1 MNKVKKAVY
10 RAGCIAMQ
18 VLCAI
23 GRFFKK
29 LWMHKQGR
37 IGLIIVAF
45 LAILAIFAPLIA
57 PYDPY
62 DVTQRA
68 EKGLLPSWE
77 HLLGTSITTG
87 QDIFSMVIYGT
98 RSSLSIG
105 LITGI
110 VIAILGSL
118 LGVAAGYLGGW
129 VDTIIMRI
137 VDVLLVIPTLPL
149 VIVMTNVLGT
159 SYVVIVI
166 VFAAFGWTGLARVI
180 RSQVMLIKNANYVK
194 AAELAGASKWY
205 IMWRHILPAVS
216 NLLIMSTALTSA
228 GIMVAE
234 AGLSFLG
241 LGNPEAISWG
251 KMLADAQSSGAM
263 LFGHWWSIIAP
274 GVGIFLSVYSFMR
287 IGLALEEILNPRMR
301 KGSNMIKV
309 FKHLNNTYLEEVFA
323 SMDDASKLKGEYE
336 PSTADIPSVPAA
348 PAVRE
353 SAPASPVQAIAAS
366 ELAAAQTAAAQV
378 AAAAGA
384 FVPAAEIAAEE
395 EAAADIAAAGSS
407 AIETA
412 AAEEEQRAG
421 ETGEKQ

>member
-1 MNKVKKAVY
+1 MIKTLQY
-10 RAGCIAMQ
+10 IGCKLLR
-18 VLCAI
+18 VLYAI

-37 IGLIIVAF
+37 IGLIIFAF

-62 DVTQRA
+62 DVINGRF
-68 EKGLLPSWE
+68 EKGLTPSWE

-87 QDIFSMVIYGT
+87 QDIFSMLIYGT

-105 LITGI
+105 LITGL
-110 VIAILGSL
+110 VIAVLGSL
-118 LGVAAGYLGGW
+118 LGVAAGYIGGW
-129 VDTIIMRI
+129 VDTVIMRI
-137 VDVLLVIPTLPL
+137 VDILLVIPTLPL

-194 AAELAGASKWY
+194 AAEIAGASRWY

-241 LGNPEAISWG
+241 LGNPTAISWG

-263 LFGHWWSIIAP
+263 LFGHWWSILAP

-301 KGSNMIKV
+301 KGSSMIKV
-309 FKHLNNTYLEEVFA
+309 FKHLNNRYLDEVFA
-323 SMDDASKLKGEYE
+323 SMDDASKMKGEYVA
-336 PSTADIPSVPAA
+336 PSA
-348 PAVRE
+348 
-353 SAPASPVQAIAAS
+353 SAASPAFEAADVRTVAAQAALA
-366 ELAAAQTAAAQV
+366 EAAAAEAAAAEAAGAQ
-378 AAAAGA
+378 AAAAGTY
-384 FVPAAEIAAEE
+384 VPAAQAAAAEQAAAEEPFVQRRAEE
-395 EAAADIAAAGSS
+395 EAAKQSARENAG
-407 AIETA
+407 
-412 AAEEEQRAG
+412 QGG
-421 ETGEKQ
+421 ER

>member
-1 MNKVKKAVY
+1 MIKTLQY
-10 RAGCIAMQ
+10 IGCKLLR
-18 VLCAI
+18 VLYAI

-37 IGLIIVAF
+37 IGLIIFAF

-62 DVTQRA
+62 DVINGRF
-68 EKGLLPSWE
+68 EKGLTPSWE

-87 QDIFSMVIYGT
+87 QDIFSMLIYGT

-105 LITGI
+105 LITGL
-110 VIAILGSL
+110 VIAVLGSL
-118 LGVAAGYLGGW
+118 LGVAAGYIGGW
-129 VDTIIMRI
+129 VDTVIMRI
-137 VDVLLVIPTLPL
+137 VDILLVIPTLPL

-194 AAELAGASKWY
+194 AAEIAGASRWY

-241 LGNPEAISWG
+241 LGNPRRSAGARCLPTRRAAAPCCSAIG
-251 KMLADAQSSGAM
+251 GASSR
-263 LFGHWWSIIAP
+263 P
-274 GVGIFLSVYSFMR
+274 
-287 IGLALEEILNPRMR
+287 
-301 KGSNMIKV
+301 
-309 FKHLNNTYLEEVFA
+309 A
-323 SMDDASKLKGEYE
+323 SASSS
-336 PSTADIPSVPAA
+336 PSIPSCA
-348 PAVRE
+348 
-353 SAPASPVQAIAAS
+353 SASPSRRSSTPACAR
-366 ELAAAQTAAAQV
+366 AAA
-378 AAAAGA
+378 
-384 FVPAAEIAAEE
+384 
-395 EAAADIAAAGSS
+395 
-407 AIETA
+407 
-412 AAEEEQRAG
+412 
-421 ETGEKQ
+421 

>member
-1 MNKVKKAVY
+1 MIKKLQY
-10 RAGCIAMQ
+10 IGCVILRI
-18 VLCAI
+18 LCSI

-37 IGLIIVAF
+37 IGLIIFAF
-45 LAILAIFAPLIA
+45 LALLAIFAPLIA

-68 EKGLLPSWE
+68 AKGLTPSWE

-87 QDIFSMVIYGT
+87 QDIFSMLIYGT

-105 LITGI
+105 LITGL
-110 VIAILGSL
+110 VIAVLGSL
-118 LGVAAGYLGGW
+118 LGVAAGYIGGW
-129 VDTIIMRI
+129 VDTIIMRV

-166 VFAAFGWTGLARVI
+166 VFAAFGWTGLARVV

-194 AAELAGASKWY
+194 AAEIAGASRWY

-241 LGNPEAISWG
+241 LGY
-251 KMLADAQSSGAM
+251 
-263 LFGHWWSIIAP
+263 
-274 GVGIFLSVYSFMR
+274 VGRKVR
-287 IGLALEEILNPRMR
+287 DERRHAVLALVEHPCARRRHLPVRLFVHAHRPRAR
-301 KGSNMIKV
+301 GDPQPPHAQGQQHDQGV
-309 FKHLNNTYLEEVFA
+309 QTPQQYL
-323 SMDDASKLKGEYE
+323 S
-336 PSTADIPSVPAA
+336 
-348 PAVRE
+348 
-353 SAPASPVQAIAAS
+353 
-366 ELAAAQTAAAQV
+366 
-378 AAAAGA
+378 
-384 FVPAAEIAAEE
+384 
-395 EAAADIAAAGSS
+395 
-407 AIETA
+407 
-412 AAEEEQRAG
+412 
-421 ETGEKQ
+421 

>member
-1 MNKVKKAVY
+1 MKTLKYIGCKLL
-10 RAGCIAMQ
+10 RA
-18 VLCAI
+18 LYAI

-37 IGLIIVAF
+37 IGLIIFAF

-68 EKGLLPSWE
+68 AKGLTPSWE

-87 QDIFSMVIYGT
+87 QDIFSMLIYGT

-105 LITGI
+105 LITGL
-110 VIAILGSL
+110 VIAVLGSL

-129 VDTIIMRI
+129 VDTVIMRI

-166 VFAAFGWTGLARVI
+166 VFAAFGWTGLARVV

-194 AAELAGASKWY
+194 AAEIAGASRWY

-241 LGNPEAISWG
+241 LGNPTAISWG

-263 LFGHWWSIIAP
+263 LFGHWWSILAP

-301 KGSNMIKV
+301 KGSNMLKV

-323 SMDDASKLKGEYE
+323 SMDDVSKMKGEYQA
-336 PSTADIPSVPAA
+336 PSPVLEEAGPSDIAAEMAA
-348 PAVRE
+348 PEGAAVE
-353 SAPASPVQAIAAS
+353 EV
-366 ELAAAQTAAAQV
+366 AAAGVAGAQ

-384 FVPAAEIAAEE
+384 FVPAAQ
-395 EAAADIAAAGSS
+395 IAAA
-407 AIETA
+407 EQA
-412 AAEEEQRAG
+412 AAEAPFAEARAEDAAAEVNAEKGG
-421 ETGEKQ
+421 ER